1 MICIRKSSDF
11 GETMT
16 VRRFIPKQAEQGAS
30 GLKLLQQVYSE
41 VAPHFVQEVPASI
54 ASSAAEEVESVG
66 AELESERLKAI
77 DEAFTE
83 IEFCVASGF
92 MGTVASEVA
101 PHFVQEVPASIA
113 SSAAGELDSNWH

>member
-11 GETMT
+11 GKTMT
-16 VRRFIPKQAEQGAS
+16 VRRFVPKQAEKGAS
-30 GLKLLQQVYSE
+30 GLKLVQQVYSE

-66 AELESERLKAI
+66 AELESKRLKAI

-83 IEFCVASGF
+83 IEFFAASAF
-92 MGTVASEVA
+92 TGTVASL
-101 PHFVQEVPASIA
+101 VPVDNRASEESEANI
-113 SSAAGELDSNWH
+113 GEAELREA